1 MRVEEPREQVRL
13 QDDVFQLLIKKLF
26 PFRVQ
31 FFNMFHLCDY
41 YFINFQLPTV
51 FPLSLWS
58 PQSLRKTPMGL
69 PVKNN
74 CPFPSRKNS
83 LALPSNYQHNDL
95 DINRGKRADKNN
107 GPLTG
112 IVPSL
117 WPLHCSQRMLS
128 EGYTFTAPRP
138 FPLLAAAAFQAGFIH
153 LTRRNCFNKTLQNLS
168 YRTLPRRHS
177 VATWRFE
184 HTDDRHS
191 IGENFYDTCAFQ
203 SIRERRQS
211 TERGQKQAARIW

>member
-1 MRVEEPREQVRL
+1 
-13 QDDVFQLLIKKLF
+13 
-26 PFRVQ
+26 
-31 FFNMFHLCDY
+31 
-41 YFINFQLPTV
+41 
-51 FPLSLWS
+51 
-58 PQSLRKTPMGL
+58 
-69 PVKNN
+69 
-74 CPFPSRKNS
+74 
-83 LALPSNYQHNDL
+83 
-95 DINRGKRADKNN
+95 
-107 GPLTG
+107 
-112 IVPSL
+112 
-117 WPLHCSQRMLS
+117 MLS

-138 FPLLAAAAFQAGFIH
+138 FPLLAAAAFHAGFIH

-211 TERGQKQAARIW
+211 TECGQKQAARIWQIWQMTYHSAYLRYNLCILSERDWG